1 MKDISHFKF
10 NNDDKS
16 MILEALN
23 KYRNKGI
30 EYQSDISCVDDLLLK
45 LDNTNEVPLTRFDTR
60 LLISALDDKR
70 NELIVANEPR
80 DKINNLILQLIDT
93 LGKFKEEKER

>member
-10 NNDDKS
+10 NDNDKS

-30 EYQSDISCVDDLLLK
+30 E
-45 LDNTNEVPLTRFDTR
+45 
-60 LLISALDDKR
+60 
-70 NELIVANEPR
+70 
-80 DKINNLILQLIDT
+80 
-93 LGKFKEEKER
+93 

>member
-16 MILEALN
+16 IILEALN

-45 LDNTNEVPLTRFDTR
+45 LDNTNVYNGSKTINISHR
-60 LLISALDDKR
+60 LQPCLI
-70 NELIVANEPR
+70 IV
-80 DKINNLILQLIDT
+80 
-93 LGKFKEEKER
+93 